1 MDSQFNSLI
10 QSYSS
15 NFVQYKVTGNQSYQ
29 NGYIAAQQG
38 LDSIISELQAEVDSG
53 KAQIAAFYKS
63 GVEQKIKSVDAKNRK
78 LQRGILGEKDEI
90 AAAKIRT
97 EKPAPSPSPPTV
109 SSTQYIALGVLGA
122 TIVGLLIV

>member
-29 NGYIAAQQG
+29 NGYTAAQQG
-38 LDSIISELQAEVDSG
+38 LDSIIRELQAEVDSG
-53 KAQIAAFYKS
+53 KAQIADFYKS

-90 AAAKIRT
+90 EAAKIRN
-97 EKPAPSPSPPTV
+97 EKPAPSPSPPPIST
-109 SSTQYIALGVLGA
+109 TQYIALGVLGA